1 MYETDLDDFH
11 HPEDAQERTLVLN
24 ASYEPMMVVNW
35 RRAIA
40 LIWLE
45 KVETLAHYDRQI
57 VSVSARV
64 PMPAVVRLHRQVP
77 RRKLSV
83 RFSRS
88 NVYARDR
95 STCQYC
101 GVRFSPA
108 DLTYDHVIPRSRGGK
123 TSWTNIVTC
132 CVGCNRIKGNRTPD
146 QAGMRLL
153 RPPAVPDWLPVV
165 GRSLATREPPEAW
178 KPFLWNTA

>member
-1 MYETDLDDFH
+1 MDELD
-11 HPEDAQERTLVLN
+11 PEDPPHSEDNQQRTLVLN

-35 RRAIA
+35 RRAIV

-45 KVETLAHYDRQI
+45 KGEALAHYDRHI
-57 VSVSARV
+57 VTVASHY

-77 RRKLSV
+77 RRKLGV
-83 RFSRS
+83 RFSRA

-101 GVRFSPA
+101 GVDFPPA
-108 DLTYDHVIPRSRGGK
+108 RLTYDHVVPRSRGGK

-132 CVGCNRIKGNRTPD
+132 CVECNRAKGNRTPE
-146 QAGMRLL
+146 QANMRLL
-153 RPPAVPDWLPVV
+153 RPPAIPTWLPVV
-165 GRSLATREPPEAW
+165 GRSLVSREPPEAW